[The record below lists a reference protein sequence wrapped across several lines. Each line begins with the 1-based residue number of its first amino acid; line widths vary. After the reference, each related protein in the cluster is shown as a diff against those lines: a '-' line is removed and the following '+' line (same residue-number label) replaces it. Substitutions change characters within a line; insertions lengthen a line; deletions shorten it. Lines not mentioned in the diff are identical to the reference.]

1 MPFINPKYGFEP
13 STPWY
18 SRNPQK
24 WTFYTHLQLSGS
36 HCTLR
41 ALGCVKGGIW
51 SLLTRKITCD
61 GQPQSCLGSPEFKE
75 GTALGLGLQRT
86 AFGTLTVEEVQRSEY
101 LNCVVYMWEQ
111 VLKYTRMMKHFLWW
125 LQMYSD
131 VSNLLSNALGKD
143 YFVFYLRHVYVFE
156 MASELF

>member
-24 WTFYTHLQLSGS
+24 WTFYTHLQLSVS

-51 SLLTRKITCD
+51 SLLTRKIKCD
-61 GQPQSCLGSPEFKE
+61 GQLRA
-75 GTALGLGLQRT
+75 ALDP
-86 AFGTLTVEEVQRSEY
+86 
-101 LNCVVYMWEQ
+101 LNLRRAQHWAWGCRGQ
-111 VLKYTRMMKHFLWW
+111 
-125 LQMYSD
+125 
-131 VSNLLSNALGKD
+131 LLE
-143 YFVFYLRHVYVFE
+143 H
-156 MASELF
+156 